1 MRKVVENFAA
11 RRQRSGISGCE
22 PPRRA
27 GVAGIA
33 GFGAMAMRPRLLGL
47 LAMSATLALDQANKL
62 WLIFIFGIE
71 ARQPVRLAPFFDVIY
86 AKNPGISYSLLPAQN
101 GTERLGLLILTL
113 AATAFLGFWLWRAR
127 TKTAGLG
134 LGLVVGGAL
143 GNAYDR
149 LSYGFVAD
157 FYHFHIGSFSWYV
170 FNLADVAIVAG
181 VALLIY
187 DCWSPAKKAREA
199 RPATG
204 Q

>member
-1 MRKVVENFAA
+1 
-11 RRQRSGISGCE
+11 
-22 PPRRA
+22 
-27 GVAGIA
+27 
-33 GFGAMAMRPRLLGL
+33 MRPRLLGL
-47 LAMSATLALDQANKL
+47 LAMGATLALDQANKL

-71 ARQPVRLAPFFDVIY
+71 AREPVRLAPFFDVIY

-101 GTERLGLLILTL
+101 GTERLGLLILSL

-187 DCWSPAKKAREA
+187 DSWSPAKKAREA
-199 RPATG
+199 GPATG
-204 Q
+204 QQSFIAWHLPPKSPECGQNSRRRKSREDGAFRICGAFQG

>member
-1 MRKVVENFAA
+1 MR
-11 RRQRSGISGCE
+11 
-22 PPRRA
+22 PRLL
-27 GVAGIA
+27 
-33 GFGAMAMRPRLLGL
+33 PRLLGL
-47 LAMSATLALDQANKL
+47 LAMGATLAADQANKL

-71 ARQPVRLAPFFDVIY
+71 AHQPVRLAPFFDVIY

-101 GTERLGLLILTL
+101 GTERMGLLILTL
-113 AATAFLGFWLWRAR
+113 ASTAFLGFWLWRSR
-127 TKTAGLG
+127 TKSAGLG
-134 LGLVVGGAL
+134 LGLIVGGAL

-187 DCWSPAKKAREA
+187 DSWSPAKKTRE
-199 RPATG
+199 TG
-204 Q
+204 RVAGQ